1 MKSYAYPALIVSILP
16 LLFATACFTGMVN
29 TRMDKVYQDAGR
41 GSAIA
46 GTAENVN
53 GRFPERIFIKTAT
66 QTFNEYYYFLLDHG
80 RIYCKS
86 LDSSGDAQEWRL
98 FRKTGLPSARL
109 KRGFK
114 KPRAI
119 VAISADA
126 NELQAISDEGRI
138 YQYVFDPGL
147 LLQDYFWKDRMGW
160 PEAAPLEINA
170 LVRGFRSWAVAKRT
184 ASVLWYE
191 DRYGNQHH
199 YGTMGIETSYYL
211 CANGQDIRFSD
222 TGLPSDFSHSILGPE
237 RGRFIAESLSASAST
252 VFVINASGEMYT
264 RLVDF
269 DTLGCDP
276 LFFKYTYRRESY
288 GLSGDNYRSNYTPWA
303 LPAED
308 WKKEPPIA
316 LSGQARITKRITI
329 VQNGQGNG
337 ARELRVA
344 GTDREGHVGYYA
356 KRLNDASWEF
366 RQAPLQLVKSDF
378 LPVRE
383 GSRLKRVRGHSG
395 DTAYDGIIWH
405 RGVPVTDIAFKI
417 PDFNLREGS
426 CHLTVSKNGERAS
439 LLMHPV
445 DAWTYVRRYDP
456 GRDGMPKLM
465 MVTFEL
471 EDGSFDRVSKEFRA
485 ILSELFGPY
494 DRVPFAFTAEA
505 TTEYILVRKSAA
517 FGDGMT
523 LFFST
528 DRELVRM
535 NPEVFRKITIGND
548 ELTRKI
554 SSPDLE
560 LSDIAATGTEK
571 LAEYIDRNR
580 RFKLELENSMR
591 MYESYRISSAVSG
604 KTYSVFNA
612 LSHVTFL
619 YLVNV
624 PKINT
629 ITRHGSAIMRG
640 NSKNIAFVNESKYRM
655 YKKIMEILDI
665 RIEVYQA
672 LLDARKNGSHADE
685 RLASFSESFRGYYS
699 LTDMPKTIKGVW
711 YTAQSATPC
720 ISSAELLDLGLPI
733 LQVTTQSSPSEVY
746 LIDFQNLPKDV
757 FALRS
762 LDFRQKAFT
771 TTVSVSP
778 LVVQG
783 IPSNE
788 MIARGKSLKDMLY
801 QPVEISATLEWNGS
815 TLRIYQ
821 DTPEKGRFVFFTSEK
836 KLASSR
842 PDTR

>member
-1 MKSYAYPALIVSILP
+1 MKSHAYPALIATILP
-16 LLFATACFTGMVN
+16 LFFATACFTGMVN
-29 TRMDKVYQDAGR
+29 TRMDKVYQDAGK
-41 GSAIA
+41 GATIA
-46 GTAENVN
+46 GAAENVN

-86 LDSSGDAQEWRL
+86 LDSSGDAPEWQL

-114 KPRAI
+114 RPRAI

-126 NELQAISDEGRI
+126 NELQAISEEGRI

-147 LLQDYFWKDRMGW
+147 MLQDYFWKDRMGW
-160 PEAAPLEINA
+160 PEAAPLEIND

-199 YGTMGIETSYYL
+199 YGTMGIETSYFL

-237 RGRFIAESLSASAST
+237 RGSFIAESLSASAST
-252 VFVINASGEMYT
+252 VFVINAAGEMYT

-276 LFFKYTYRRESY
+276 LFFKYTYRRENY

-308 WKKEPPIA
+308 WKKEPPIV
-316 LSGQARITKRITI
+316 LSGKARITKRITI
-329 VQNGQGNG
+329 VQNGQGNA

-344 GTDREGHVGYYA
+344 GTDGEGRVGYYT
-356 KRLNDASWEF
+356 KRLNDTRWKF
-366 RQAPLQLVKSDF
+366 LQAPLHLVKGDF

-395 DTAYDGIIWH
+395 DTVYDGIIWH
-405 RGVPVTDIAFKI
+405 RGAPVTDIALKI

-426 CHLTVSKNGERAS
+426 CHLTVSRNGESATM
-439 LLMHPV
+439 LMHPV

-471 EDGSFDRVSKEFRA
+471 EDGSFGRVSKEFRA
-485 ILSELFGPY
+485 MLSDLFGPY

-505 TTEYILVRKSAA
+505 TMEYILVRKSET
-517 FGDGMT
+517 FGNGMT

-535 NPEVFRKITIGND
+535 NPDTFRKISIGND
-548 ELTRKI
+548 EISKKI
-554 SSPDLE
+554 SSPELE
-560 LSDIAATGTEK
+560 LPDIEDADKKK
-571 LAEYIDRNR
+571 LGEYIDRNR
-580 RFKLELENSMR
+580 QYRLELEDSIR

-612 LSHVTFL
+612 ISHVTLL
-619 YLVNV
+619 YLVNF

-640 NSKNIAFVNESKYRM
+640 NAKNIAFVNESKYRM
-655 YKKIMEILDI
+655 YKKIMELLDI
-665 RIEVYQA
+665 RIEVYTA
-672 LLDARKNGSHADE
+672 LNDARETGSRANE
-685 RLASFSESFRGYYS
+685 RLAMFSESFRGYYS
-699 LTDMPKTIKGVW
+699 LTGIPKTVKGVW
-711 YTAQSATPC
+711 YTSRAPVPC
-720 ISSAELLDLGLPI
+720 LTSAELLDFGLPI
-733 LQVTTQSSPSEVY
+733 LRVTTQSSPSEVY
-746 LIDFQNLPKDV
+746 LIDFKNLPKDV
-757 FALRS
+757 YGLSS

-778 LVVQG
+778 LIVQG
-783 IPSNE
+783 IPAE
-788 MIARGKSLKDMLY
+788 ELIARGIGLKDMLY
-801 QPVEISATLEWNGS
+801 QPSEVIATLEWTGS

-821 DTPEKGRFVFFTSEK
+821 DIPDKGRYVFFTSE
-836 KLASSR
+836 
-842 PDTR
+842 

>member
-1 MKSYAYPALIVSILP
+1 MKSCAYPALIASILP
-16 LLFATACFTGMVN
+16 LFFASACFTGMVN
-29 TRMDKVYQDAGR
+29 TRMDKVYQDAGK
-41 GSAIA
+41 GTAIA
-46 GTAENVN
+46 RAAENVN
-53 GRFPERIFIKTAT
+53 GRFPERIFLKTAT
-66 QTFNEYYYFLLDHG
+66 QTFNEYYYFLLEHG

-86 LDSSGDAQEWRL
+86 LDGSLDAPEWQL

-114 KPRAI
+114 MPAAI

-147 LLQDYFWKDRMGW
+147 MLQDYFWKDRMGW
-160 PEAAPLEINA
+160 PEAAPLEIND

-199 YGTMGIETSYYL
+199 YGTMGIETSYFL

-237 RGRFIAESLSASAST
+237 RGRFIAEALSASAST
-252 VFVINASGEMYT
+252 VFVINAAGEMYT

-308 WKKEPPIA
+308 WKKEPPIV
-316 LSGQARITKRITI
+316 LSGKARITKRITI
-329 VQNGQGNG
+329 VQDGQGNA

-344 GTDREGHVGYYA
+344 GMDTEGRAGYYA
-356 KRLNDASWEF
+356 KRLNDTRWKF
-366 RQAPLQLVKSDF
+366 LQAPLQLVKGDF

-383 GSRLKRVRGHSG
+383 GSRVKQVRGHSG
-395 DTAYDGIIWH
+395 DTVYDGIIWH
-405 RGVPVTDIAFKI
+405 RGAPITDIALKI

-426 CHLTVSKNGERAS
+426 CHLAISRNGESAT

-465 MVTFEL
+465 MVTFEI
-471 EDGSFDRVSKEFRA
+471 EDGSFDRISKEFRA
-485 ILSELFGPY
+485 ILSDLIGPY

-505 TTEYILVRKSAA
+505 TTEYILVRKSET
-517 FGDGMT
+517 FGNGMT

-535 NPEVFRKITIGND
+535 NPDVFRKISIGND

-554 SSPDLE
+554 SSPELE
-560 LSDIAATGTEK
+560 LPDIDAAGKKK

-580 RFKLELENSMR
+580 QYRLELEESIR
-591 MYESYRISSAVSG
+591 MYESYRISSAVTG
-604 KTYSVFNA
+604 KTYSIFNA
-612 LSHVTFL
+612 LSHVTLL
-619 YLVNV
+619 YLVNF

-640 NSKNIAFVNESKYRM
+640 NAKNIAFVNESKYRM
-655 YKKIMEILDI
+655 YKKIMELLDI
-665 RIEVYQA
+665 RIEVYTA
-672 LLDARKNGSHADE
+672 LHDTRETGSRANE

-699 LTDMPKTIKGVW
+699 LTGMPKTIKGIC
-711 YTAQSATPC
+711 YTSRAPVPC
-720 ISSAELLDLGLPI
+720 LTSAELLDFGLPI

-746 LIDFQNLPKDV
+746 LIDFKNLPKDIYS
-757 FALRS
+757 LSS

-771 TTVSVSP
+771 TSVSVSP
-778 LVVQG
+778 LIVQG
-783 IPSNE
+783 ISAE
-788 MIARGKSLKDMLY
+788 ELIARGIGLKDMLY
-801 QPVEISATLEWNGS
+801 QPSEISATLEWTGS
-815 TLRIYQ
+815 TLRIYV

-836 KLASSR
+836 TLAGSR
-842 PDTR
+842 PDTP